1 MFIAR
6 HGGDAAAIFQA
17 ADLCPEEDVLPLAA
31 WVRAL
36 ELAAFAC
43 NVDNFG
49 LRYGLA
55 GRPEVFGALGAAWV
69 AAPTLGQAIG
79 QLVALFPSHQQA
91 TSLLLTRDGGMCKLS
106 YRILDG
112 SIVERRQDA
121 EAALGR
127 LLGLLRVCLSSAWYP
142 EEVHLEHPRPRVW
155 REHEAAFGA
164 PLYFGRPANAL
175 CFRSDLLAQPMPGA
189 NALLGR
195 ELRGQLL
202 AAGAQGADV
211 RLADQVRG
219 HIRSMLP
226 EGPPAIGQIAAS
238 MDMPRWTLQRRLA
251 NEGVVFSDLVD
262 SVRRELAALYVRQLH
277 VPITEIAELLGY
289 SELSAFSRAFS
300 RWFAASPRSVRE
312 AAALHA
318 DPGLARI

>member
-1 MFIAR
+1 
-6 HGGDAAAIFQA
+6 
-17 ADLCPEEDVLPLAA
+17 
-31 WVRAL
+31 
-36 ELAAFAC
+36 
-43 NVDNFG
+43 
-49 LRYGLA
+49 
-55 GRPEVFGALGAAWV
+55 
-69 AAPTLGQAIG
+69 
-79 QLVALFPSHQQA
+79 
-91 TSLLLTRDGGMCKLS
+91 
-106 YRILDG
+106 
-112 SIVERRQDA
+112 
-121 EAALGR
+121 
-127 LLGLLRVCLSSAWYP
+127 
-142 EEVHLEHPRPRVW
+142 
-155 REHEAAFGA
+155 
-164 PLYFGRPANAL
+164 L